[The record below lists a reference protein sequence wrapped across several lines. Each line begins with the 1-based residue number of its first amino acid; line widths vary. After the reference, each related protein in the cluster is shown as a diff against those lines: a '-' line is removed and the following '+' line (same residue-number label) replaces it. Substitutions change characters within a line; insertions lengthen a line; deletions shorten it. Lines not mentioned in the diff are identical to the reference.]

1 MFTNTEESKQGVIGQ
16 LQNGLVVVEF
26 TKKNGEFRR
35 MTCTLSPDYVPPKT
49 NITES
54 TKKPNPNNCSVWDV
68 DAQGWRSFI
77 WDNVTDITSFV
88 ENQA

>member
-1 MFTNTEESKQGVIGQ
+1 MFINTEEAKQDVIGQ
-16 LQNGLVVVEF
+16 LQNGRMIVEF

-49 NITES
+49 TVAES
-54 TKKPNPNNCSVWDV
+54 TKKPSPNNCSVWDV

-77 WDNVTDITSFV
+77 WDNVTDISAFT
-88 ENQA
+88 EKQA